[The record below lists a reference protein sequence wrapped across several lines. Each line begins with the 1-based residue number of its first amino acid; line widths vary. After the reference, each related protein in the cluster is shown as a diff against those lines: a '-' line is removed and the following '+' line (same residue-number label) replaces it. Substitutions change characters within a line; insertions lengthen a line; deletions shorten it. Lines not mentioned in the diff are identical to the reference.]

1 MKTWRFAVV
10 GLLLL
15 AIAGC
20 RSDPAREIL
29 ERELRRKEDEIY
41 RLKWALEDLQDTSS
55 CSDDWRPRSSE
66 PEAAPSRRSGSAPPS
81 GATPPAI
88 ELPSRPTEGV
98 PDSLVPPGAPDVPE
112 HLRGPSGP
120 ALEKDAEAPAART
133 DNDGVSAVVPLLG
146 APIRPSGDSRRATT
160 IALNRTMTGGING
173 GGADGDQGLM
183 AVVEPRDAAGRAV
196 DAPAEISVVVLDP
209 AITDAEGKAVCVAR
223 WEYTAAETAE
233 LFRRSGSSL
242 AIHLMMAWPDERPKH
257 NKLHLFTR
265 YVTADGRKL
274 QDDMPIE
281 IALPGDRSN
290 RWTPAELD
298 RTEQQIPALEARR
311 VEPPP
316 VNISRPAPRMAA
328 RDREPKMKRPVWS
341 PERPK

>member
-1 MKTWRFAVV
+1 MKTWHFAVV
-10 GLLLL
+10 ALLLP

-20 RSDPAREIL
+20 RSDPNIAIL
-29 ERELRRKEDEIY
+29 ERELRHKEDEIY
-41 RLKWALEDLQDTSS
+41 RLKWAIEDLQDTSS

-66 PEAAPSRRSGSAPPS
+66 SETAPSRRSGSAPPS

-98 PDSLVPPGAPDVPE
+98 PDSLVPPGVPE
-112 HLRGPSGP
+112 HSRGPSGP
-120 ALEKDAEAPAART
+120 ALDKGV
-133 DNDGVSAVVPLLG
+133 DGVSAVVPLMG
-146 APIRPSGDSRRATT
+146 MPIRPSGDSRQTTT

-173 GGADGDQGLM
+173 DGADGDQGLM
-183 AVVEPRDAAGRAV
+183 AVVEPRDATGRPL
-196 DAPAEISVVVLDP
+196 DAPAEISAVVLDP

-223 WEYTAAETAE
+223 WEYTTAETAE
-233 LFRRSGSSL
+233 LFRRAGSSL

-265 YVTADGRKL
+265 YVTADGREL
-274 QDDMPIE
+274 QDDIPIE
-281 IALPGDRSN
+281 IALPGDRSS

-311 VEPPP
+311 VEPQP
-316 VNISRPAPRMAA
+316 VSSPRPAPRVAT
-328 RDREPKMKRPVWS
+328 RERKPKMKRPVWS
-341 PERPK
+341 PERPR

>member
-1 MKTWRFAVV
+1 MKTWHFAVV
-10 GLLLL
+10 ALLLP

-20 RSDPAREIL
+20 RSDPNVAIL

-41 RLKWALEDLQDTSS
+41 RLKWAIEDLEDTSS
-55 CSDDWRPRSSE
+55 CSDNWRPRSSE
-66 PEAAPSRRSGSAPPS
+66 PEAAPPS

-88 ELPSRPTEGV
+88 ELPSRPSKGV
-98 PDSLVPPGAPDVPE
+98 PDSLVPPGVPDVPE

-120 ALEKDAEAPAART
+120 ALEKD
-133 DNDGVSAVVPLLG
+133 NVGVSAIVPLLG
-146 APIRPSGDSRRATT
+146 APIRPSGDSRQTTT
-160 IALNRTMTGGING
+160 IALNRTMTGGISG
-173 GGADGDQGLM
+173 GDADGDQGLM
-183 AVVEPRDAAGRAV
+183 AVVEPRDSAGRPL

-223 WEYTAAETAE
+223 WEYTTAETAE

-265 YVTADGRKL
+265 YVTADGRQL
-274 QDDMPIE
+274 QADIPIE
-281 IALPGDRSN
+281 IALSGDRSS

-298 RTEQQIPALEARR
+298 RTEQQIPAIEARR

-316 VNISRPAPRMAA
+316 VSIPRPAPRMAA
-328 RDREPKMKRPVWS
+328 RDRKPKMKRPVWS